1 MGTSEFD
8 SLVERSRKDWT
19 ALMNPD
25 EPVIYLGA
33 ASCGLAAG
41 IEEVKQSVVAA
52 LKENELTAR
61 LVEVGCIGPC
71 YLEPLMDIAAFGNPR
86 LSYGPVNGKSA
97 RLILENYLLHRNPR
111 SNQLLG
117 HFSAGEFD
125 GIPRFFD
132 QPMLRSQLRI
142 VLRNCGL
149 IDPGDLGHY
158 LAQDGYQG
166 LRKALSMSPDS
177 VIDEVTEAGL
187 RGRGGAGFLTG
198 KKWRFCRNVPSDIKY
213 MICNADE
220 GDPGAFMNRSLI
232 EGDPHALLE
241 GLLIAAY
248 AIGASTGYI
257 YIRAEYPLAIQR
269 LKKAI
274 AQIREVGLL
283 GPRILG
289 FDFSFEIKIKE
300 GAGAFVCGEETALIH
315 SIEGKRG
322 MPRTRPPFPA
332 VSGLHGKP
340 TVINNVETL
349 ATLPHI
355 LRNGSAW
362 YQQFGVPGNHGTK
375 TFSIVGK
382 ARRTGMVEV
391 SLGMK
396 LRDIIFDVGGGSTKP
411 FKGVQTGGPS
421 GGCLSES
428 YLETPVEYEAL
439 AKAGSIMGS
448 GGLIVM
454 DEDTCMVDIARY
466 FMSFCAAESCG
477 KCTPCRMGTT
487 RMHEIL
493 ERICRGQGTE
503 SDLITLERI
512 GKSVKAT
519 SLCGLGQTSA
529 NPVLSTL
536 RNFRREFEDH
546 VLRKR
551 CSAGVCQSLFLS
563 PCQNA
568 CPVGMDVPGYV
579 SMIAAG
585 RFEEAVRI
593 GRETNPFLSICG
605 RVCDHPCMSKCRRNQ
620 LDEPVAIRTLKRFI
634 GDYARTN
641 HLKPAVWVSPEKRDE
656 RVAIVGAGPSGL
668 SCSYFLARL
677 GYRVTVF
684 ERLPVVGGMLAVG
697 IPAYRLPRELLES
710 EVQLIRDLGVEIR
723 TGVAVGRDV
732 TIRELLNQGYKAVY
746 LAVGMSGDRAMGIP
760 GENCAGVLQGV
771 DFLTDVSLGKRV
783 EIGHKVAV
791 VGGGNTAVDAART
804 LVRLGAEEVTIV
816 YRRTRE
822 EMPAFA
828 EEIQEAE
835 QEGVKIILLAAPA
848 RVIADAHGKATALE
862 CTRMKLG
869 DFDNKGRRVPVPI
882 ENSTFRL
889 DVDRIISAIGEFAD
903 VSELSNSQMNWKTN
917 RDGTIAVDDECRT
930 SVPGVFAGGDV
941 AIGAATVVKAV
952 AAGERAA
959 VAIDGYLTGSDRRE
973 YPWRRRRRSPVP
985 HDTTVEPVV
994 TPMLRNELLPV
1005 PVRRRSFAEVQAAV
1019 DPETAMK
1026 EAQRCLRCDFR
1037 EEEGV

>member
-1 MGTSEFD
+1 MSTSKFD
-8 SLVERSRKDWT
+8 SLVERSREDWT
-19 ALMNPD
+19 ALLKSD
-25 EPVIYLGA
+25 TPVIYLGM

-41 IEEVKQSVVAA
+41 VEEVQQSVVST
-52 LKENELTAR
+52 LQENNLEAR
-61 LVEVGCIGPC
+61 VVQVGCIGPC

-86 LSYGPVNGKSA
+86 LSYGPVNRESA
-97 RLILENYLLHRNPR
+97 RMIVENYLLHRDPMKDR
-111 SNQLLG
+111 VLG
-117 HFSAGEFD
+117 HFSPGEFD

-132 QPMLRSQLRI
+132 LPMLRAQVRI
-142 VLRNCGL
+142 VLRNCGF
-149 IDPGDLGHY
+149 IDPESLNHY

-166 LRKALSMSPDS
+166 FRKALNMSPDG
-177 VIDEVTEAGL
+177 VINEVMQSGL

-198 KKWRFCRNVPSDIKY
+198 KKWRFCRDAQSETKY

-248 AIGASTGYI
+248 AIGASAGYI

-274 AQIREVGLL
+274 AQMKEVGLL
-283 GPRILG
+283 GSRILG
-289 FDFSFEIKIKE
+289 SDFSFEIKIKE

-332 VSGLHGKP
+332 ISGLHQKP

-355 LRNGSAW
+355 LRNGSSW
-362 YQQFGVPGNHGTK
+362 YQKFGMPGNHGTK

-382 ARRTGMVEV
+382 ARRTGMIEV
-391 SLGMK
+391 PLGMK
-396 LRDIIFDVGGGSTKP
+396 LRDIIFNVGGGAIKP

-421 GGCLSES
+421 GGCLSER

-439 AKAGSIMGS
+439 AAAGSIMGS

-477 KCTPCRMGTT
+477 KCTPCRNGTS

-493 ERICRGQGTE
+493 ERICQGQGLE
-503 SDLITLERI
+503 SDMSALERI
-512 GKSVKAT
+512 GKAVKAT
-519 SLCGLGQTSA
+519 SLCGLGQTAA

-536 RNFRREFEDH
+536 RNFKKEFEDH
-546 VLRKR
+546 ILHKR
-551 CSAGVCQSLFLS
+551 CPAGVCQNLFIS

-568 CPVGMDVPGYV
+568 CPVGMDIPGYV

-585 RFEEAVRI
+585 QFEEAVRI
-593 GRETNPFLSICG
+593 ARETNPFLSVCG
-605 RVCDHPCMSKCRRNQ
+605 RVCDHPCMLKCRRNQ

-634 GDYARTN
+634 GDYAREN
-641 HLKPAVWVSPEKRDE
+641 RLSPAVWISDEKRDE
-656 RVAIVGAGPSGL
+656 RVAVIGAGPSGL

-677 GYRVTVF
+677 GYKVTVF
-684 ERLPVVGGMLAVG
+684 ERLPVAGGMLAVG
-697 IPAYRLPRELLES
+697 IPAYRLPRELLQA
-710 EVQLIRDLGVEIR
+710 EVQLIRDLGVEIH
-723 TGVAVGRDV
+723 TGVTVGRD
-732 TIRELLNQGYKAVY
+732 IKLSALFDRGYKAIY
-746 LAVGMSGDRAMGIP
+746 MAVGMSGDRAMGIP
-760 GENCAGVLQGV
+760 GENSAGIIQGV
-771 DFLTDVSLGKRV
+771 DFLTNVSLGKHV
-783 EIGHKVAV
+783 DVGHRVAV
-791 VGGGNTAVDAART
+791 IGGGNTAVDAART
-804 LVRLGAEEVTIV
+804 LVRLGVEEITIV

-828 EEIQEAE
+828 EEIREAE
-835 QEGVKIILLAAPA
+835 QEGVKIILLAAPVKVLA
-848 RVIADAHGKATALE
+848 DARGRVIGLE
-862 CTRMKLG
+862 CTRMRLG
-869 DFDNKGRRVPVPI
+869 DFDNKGRRVPIPI
-882 ENSTFRL
+882 ENDTFML
-889 DVDRIISAIGEFAD
+889 QVDTIIPAIGEFAD
-903 VSELSNSQMNWKTN
+903 VHELSNGQLNLKIN
-917 RDGTIAVDDECRT
+917 RNGTIAADDDGRT
-930 SVPGVFAGGDV
+930 SVPGIFAGGDV
-941 AIGAATVVKAV
+941 AIGAATVIKAI

-959 VAIDGYLTGSDRRE
+959 VAIDRYLTGADHRQ
-973 YPWRRRRRSPVP
+973 YPWRQRRRSPVP
-985 HDTTVEPVV
+985 YDTTVEPVV
-994 TPMLRNELLPV
+994 APMLSTEFLPV
-1005 PVRRRSFAEVQAAV
+1005 SVRRRSFAEVQVAI
-1019 DPETAMK
+1019 DPKTAIK

-1037 EEEGV
+1037 EGA

>member
-1 MGTSEFD
+1 MSTSEFD
-8 SLVERSRKDWT
+8 SLAERSRKDWT
-19 ALMNPD
+19 ALLKSD
-25 EPVIYLGA
+25 TPVIYLGM

-41 IEEVKQSVVAA
+41 VEEVKQSVVST
-52 LKENELTAR
+52 LQENNLEAR
-61 LVEVGCIGPC
+61 VVQVGCIGPC

-86 LSYGPVNGKSA
+86 LSYGPVNRESA
-97 RLILENYLLHRNPR
+97 RMIVENYLLHRDPMKDR
-111 SNQLLG
+111 VLG
-117 HFSAGEFD
+117 HFSPGEFD

-132 QPMLRSQLRI
+132 LPMLRPQVRI
-142 VLRNCGL
+142 VLRNCGF
-149 IDPGDLGHY
+149 IDPESLNHY

-166 LRKALSMSPDS
+166 FRKALNMSPDR
-177 VIDEVTEAGL
+177 VINEVMQSGL

-198 KKWRFCRNVPSDIKY
+198 KKWRFCRDAQSETKY

-248 AIGASTGYI
+248 AIGASAGYI

-274 AQIREVGLL
+274 AQMKEVRLL
-283 GPRILG
+283 GSRILG
-289 FDFSFEIKIKE
+289 SDFSFEIKIKE

-332 VSGLHGKP
+332 TSGLHQKP

-355 LRNGSAW
+355 LRNGFSR
-362 YQQFGVPGNHGTK
+362 YQKFGMPGNHGTK

-382 ARRTGMVEV
+382 ARRTGMIEV
-391 SLGMK
+391 PLGMK
-396 LRDIIFDVGGGSTKP
+396 LRDIIFNVGGGAIKP

-421 GGCLSES
+421 GGCLSER

-439 AKAGSIMGS
+439 AAAGSIMGS

-477 KCTPCRMGTT
+477 KCTPCRIGTS

-493 ERICRGQGTE
+493 ERICQGQGLE
-503 SDLITLERI
+503 SDLSALERI
-512 GKSVKAT
+512 GKAVKAT
-519 SLCGLGQTSA
+519 SLCGLGQTAA

-536 RNFRREFEDH
+536 RNFKKEFEDH
-546 VLRKR
+546 VLHKR
-551 CSAGVCQSLFLS
+551 CSAGVCQNLFLS

-568 CPVGMDVPGYV
+568 CPVGMDIPGYV

-585 RFEEAVRI
+585 QFEEAVRI
-593 GRETNPFLSICG
+593 ARETNPFLSVCG
-605 RVCDHPCMSKCRRNQ
+605 RVCDHPCMLKCRRNQ

-634 GDYARTN
+634 GDYAREN
-641 HLKPAVWVSPEKRDE
+641 HLSPAVWISDEKRDE
-656 RVAIVGAGPSGL
+656 RVAVIGAGPSGL

-677 GYRVTVF
+677 GYKVTVF
-684 ERLPVVGGMLAVG
+684 ERLPVAGGMLAVG
-697 IPAYRLPRELLES
+697 IPAYRLPRELLQA
-710 EVQLIRDLGVEIR
+710 EVQLIRDLGVEIH
-723 TGVAVGRDV
+723 TGVTAGRD
-732 TIRELLNQGYKAVY
+732 IKLSELFDRGYKAIY
-746 LAVGMSGDRAMGIP
+746 MAVGMSGDRAMGIP
-760 GENCAGVLQGV
+760 GENSAGIVQGV
-771 DFLTDVSLGKRV
+771 DFLTNVSLGKHV
-783 EIGHKVAV
+783 DVGHRVAV
-791 VGGGNTAVDAART
+791 IGGGNTAVDAART
-804 LVRLGAEEVTIV
+804 LVRLGVEEITIV

-828 EEIQEAE
+828 EEIREAE
-835 QEGVKIILLAAPA
+835 QEGVKIILLAAP
-848 RVIADAHGKATALE
+848 VKVLADARGHVIGLE
-862 CTRMKLG
+862 CTRMRLG
-869 DFDNKGRRVPVPI
+869 DFDNKGRRVPIPI
-882 ENSTFRL
+882 ENDTFTL
-889 DVDRIISAIGEFAD
+889 QVDTIIPAIGEFAD
-903 VSELSNSQMNWKTN
+903 VHELSNGQLNLKTN
-917 RDGTIAVDDECRT
+917 RNGTIAADDDGRT
-930 SVPGVFAGGDV
+930 SVPGIFAGGDV
-941 AIGAATVVKAV
+941 AIGAATVIKAI

-959 VAIDGYLTGSDRRE
+959 VAIDRYLTGADHRE
-973 YPWRRRRRSPVP
+973 YPWRQRRRSPVP
-985 HDTTVEPVV
+985 YDTTVEPVV
-994 TPMLRNELLPV
+994 APMLSTELLPV
-1005 PVRRRSFAEVQAAV
+1005 SIRRRSFAEVQVAI
-1019 DPETAMK
+1019 DPKTAIK

-1037 EEEGV
+1037 EEA